1 MEDLKRKHFSKV
13 LLKMVLNHLPR
24 VKPNLKDR
32 YLNEQTYDLAEKDNS
47 GQAVFQEVF
56 LLLEMCGR
64 RWSCEANEENGP
76 RLIVIQFS
84 LRIQ

>member
-1 MEDLKRKHFSKV
+1 MEDLKRKHLSKV

-47 GQAVFQEVF
+47 GQEVFQEYFCYCRCVG
-56 LLLEMCGR
+56 EDGVVKQMR
-64 RWSCEANEENGP
+64 KM
-76 RLIVIQFS
+76 VQD
-84 LRIQ
+84 